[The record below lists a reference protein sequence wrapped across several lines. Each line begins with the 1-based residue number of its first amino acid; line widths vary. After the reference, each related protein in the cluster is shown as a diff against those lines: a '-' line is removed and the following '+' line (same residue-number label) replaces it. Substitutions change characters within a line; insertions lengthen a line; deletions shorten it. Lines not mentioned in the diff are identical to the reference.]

1 MGEVEIWL
9 DPGVNIQKDVEQ
21 WFTDGQL
28 LETMWYTENIYI
40 LYILYGKSEFDNS
53 YVWDCTG
60 NIWLN
65 GCLFPKNSW
74 SWILIE

>member
-40 LYILYGKSEFDNS
+40 LYIYYMENLSLTIHMYGIVLAIS
-53 YVWDCTG
+53 G
-60 NIWLN
+60 
-65 GCLFPKNSW
+65 
-74 SWILIE
+74 

>member
-40 LYILYGKSEFDNS
+40 LYIYMENLSLTIHMYGIVLAIS
-53 YVWDCTG
+53 G
-60 NIWLN
+60 
-65 GCLFPKNSW
+65 
-74 SWILIE
+74 

>member
-40 LYILYGKSEFDNS
+40 LYIYIYYGESEFDNS

-60 NIWLN
+60 NIWLVKWM
-65 GCLFPKNSW
+65 FIPQK
-74 SWILIE
+74 

>member
-28 LETMWYTENIYI
+28 LEIMWYTENIYI
-40 LYILYGKSEFDNS
+40 YIYMYYIYIYHMANLSLTIHMYGIVLAIS
-53 YVWDCTG
+53 G
-60 NIWLN
+60 
-65 GCLFPKNSW
+65 
-74 SWILIE
+74 